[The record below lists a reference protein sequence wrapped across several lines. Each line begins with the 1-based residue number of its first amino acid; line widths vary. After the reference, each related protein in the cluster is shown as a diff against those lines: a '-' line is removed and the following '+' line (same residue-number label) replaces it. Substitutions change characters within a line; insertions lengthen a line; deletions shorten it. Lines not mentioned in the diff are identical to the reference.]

1 MLWSAAKLV
10 AARNRMD
17 GCFKKNIDAYEYPF
31 IADENGQRPI
41 QDAYSRTKGA
51 LQLVRLVNEHGGDGN
66 KFVPADGWASSQEN
80 VTTMV
85 VQHFPSD
92 KEKILTQGILYLDKN
107 GLPGQTSM
115 KKPFTML
122 TTIGTGIY
130 GEDPVTMQEKVMSS
144 SVLVDGIAV
153 SAPADLH
160 KNDSKATE
168 YEEFKERYHG
178 PSMESLEEMIRSLQ
192 NLKCIIV
199 LGEEMCKSLVD
210 TSFLRKMLDR
220 IDR

>member
-10 AARNRMD
+10 AARNRID
-17 GCFKKNIDAYEYPF
+17 GCCTQNIDAYKYPS
-31 IADENGQRPI
+31 IAHEDGQRPI
-41 QDAYSRTKGA
+41 QAAYSRTKGA
-51 LQLVRLVNEHGGDGN
+51 LELDRLVNKHGGDRN
-66 KFVPADGWASSQEN
+66 KFVPADGWTSSREN

-92 KEKILTQGILYLDKN
+92 KEKILTQGILYLDEN
-107 GLPGQTSM
+107 GMPGQTSM
-115 KKPFTML
+115 KKPFKML

-130 GEDPVTMQEKVMSS
+130 GEGPVTMQEKVMSS

-153 SAPADLH
+153 SAAADLH
-160 KNDSKATE
+160 KNYSKATE
-168 YEEFKERYHG
+168 YEEFKKRYHG
-178 PSMESLEEMIRSLQ
+178 PSMDALEEMIPSLP

-199 LGEEMCKSLVD
+199 LGEEMCETLVD
-210 TSFLRKMLDR
+210 TSFLRDMLVG